1 MVVPYRSNNTTASA
15 VQDRKGSPIA
25 RWSLPNEVA
34 TRLREQIISGEI
46 REGEQLRQDQIAS
59 SFEVSRIPVREAL
72 RQLEAEGLVTIV
84 AHHGAVVSALSPEE
98 IRELFDLRSVLEVGM
113 LRRAIPHLTQSEL
126 EQAEQIC
133 EAFEASMA
141 NETDVG
147 KWGMLN
153 WQFHSTLY
161 GAANRP
167 LFLST
172 IRSFHNNAD
181 RYIRLHLLLSHQYE
195 RNQQDHRKILE
206 LCRQQDINTACD
218 VLDRHITT
226 VGCELSEI
234 LRDQRERK
242 QAENP

>member
-1 MVVPYRSNNTTASA
+1 MTVSVFQNSPNTKDSA
-15 VQDRKGSPIA
+15 INR
-25 RWSLPNEVA
+25 RSLPNEVA
-34 TRLREQIISGEI
+34 TRLREKIISGEI

-59 SFEVSRIPVREAL
+59 WFEVSRIPVREAL

-98 IRELFDLRSVLEVGM
+98 IRELFELRSVLEVGM
-113 LRRAIPHLTQSEL
+113 LRRAIPHLTEADIA
-126 EQAEQIC
+126 QAQQIC
-133 EAFEASMA
+133 EAFETSMG

-161 GAANRP
+161 GAASRP

-195 RNQQDHRKILE
+195 RNQADHRKILE
-206 LCRQQDINTACD
+206 LCRSQEINAACE
-218 VLDRHITT
+218 VLEGHINT

-234 LRDQRERK
+234 LREQRDRK
-242 QAENP
+242 QADKE